1 MRQDIS
7 NQGIE
12 RALARAVERSTPDI
26 REKAASAPI
35 VPLVVPDGIVP
46 RQEERR
52 RRAGWTRK
60 AALAVCACL
69 AVVLCLGLYSYFAPA
84 AFIRIDVNP
93 SLEIEANRYDRV
105 LEVRPLN
112 EEAEEV
118 LGDMKL
124 KHMDLDTAVNAIVG
138 ALVRQGWLDDGGTV
152 TVWASGGSRDE
163 NLSIQRRIAGDIES
177 LLDGR
182 AQVVTPDD
190 EEPEPVQSPAQ
201 AESPASPPA
210 VSPAAPSIP
219 PSAEPA
225 ISVPSPSAVPEDAR
239 VRAARNHISYGKQ
252 VFIDWLRERD
262 PALDEAELAGMSLRA
277 LGALTEERGI
287 DLRDLPDYDWED
299 SAEENIEEFVEE
311 VNEKEEEWLEELEEA
326 LEGDD

>member
-210 VSPAAPSIP
+210 VSPAAPSFP
-219 PSAEPA
+219 HLQSPRSPSHLPQQYLKMHECVRRGIISATASRCLLTGCGNGIRRWTRPSWRGCR
-225 ISVPSPSAVPEDAR
+225 SVP
-239 VRAARNHISYGKQ
+239 
-252 VFIDWLRERD
+252 W
-262 PALDEAELAGMSLRA
+262 AL
-277 LGALTEERGI
+277 
-287 DLRDLPDYDWED
+287 
-299 SAEENIEEFVEE
+299 
-311 VNEKEEEWLEELEEA
+311 
-326 LEGDD
+326 